1 MRYGATLVYVLD
13 MKNQESFDVRV
24 KGKLVLSKG
33 SLDDAMD
40 IIQELS
46 EAYYNTGQPDPSTIT
61 MELNN
66 GENEAINDGN

>member
-66 GENEAINDGN
+66 GEN

>member
-1 MRYGATLVYVLD
+1 MTLVYVLD

-40 IIQELS
+40 IMQELS

-61 MELNN
+61 MELSN

>member
-1 MRYGATLVYVLD
+1 MQRKRALRYGATLVYVLD

-40 IIQELS
+40 IMQELS

-66 GENEAINDGN
+66 GEN

>member
-1 MRYGATLVYVLD
+1 MQRRRALRYGATLVYVLD

-24 KGKLVLSKG
+24 KGKLVLSRG

-40 IIQELS
+40 IMQELS

-66 GENEAINDGN
+66 GEN